1 MKKVIVN
8 VELGTT
14 EEKDFTNKELEDY
27 QKLVDDNNKLVK
39 AEAEAQA
46 LKDSAKAKLSAL
58 GLTPEEIAAI
68 TR

>member
-68 TR
+68 TQ